1 MNIKQVCYLVLAVC
15 LTGCSFVMEENVEE
29 KIEYVPPE
37 KVQLDR
43 PAKERAKTLTDLGL
57 AYYQLEKYKY
67 ALEYLDRSLA
77 IDDKNA
83 VTYQVIALIKE
94 RSKNPKQA
102 QLYFDKA
109 LALAPDNFDI
119 VTSYAVFL
127 YQQGLRDEALIE
139 LNRVA
144 DAPFYKNKWVAY
156 TYLGYYDLINKKK
169 LEAEKRFFYAL
180 KYNEYYAPALFEM
193 AKIRYGK
200 GEMMSARAYIERYF
214 SQSGK
219 TLEGLKLAIKIE
231 NALQSYDM
239 VEEYKLEIKRE
250 YPFSE

>member
-1 MNIKQVCYLVLAVC
+1 
-15 LTGCSFVMEENVEE
+15 MEENVEE
-29 KIEYVPPE
+29 KVAYIPPE

-43 PAKERAKTLTDLGL
+43 PATERAKTLTDLGL

-67 ALEYLDRSLA
+67 ALEYLDRSLV

-94 RSKNPKQA
+94 RSKNLKEA
-102 QLYFDKA
+102 QLFFDKA
-109 LALAPDNFDI
+109 LTLAPDNLDI

-127 YQQGLRDEALIE
+127 YQQGRRDEALIE
-139 LNRVA
+139 LKRVA
-144 DAPFYKNKWVAY
+144 GAPFYKNKWVAF
-156 TYLGYYDLINKKK
+156 TFLGYYDLKNNKKR
-169 LEAEKRFFYAL
+169 EAEKRFYYAL

-219 TLEGLKLAIKIE
+219 TLAGLKLAIKIE

-239 VEEYKLEIKRE
+239 VEEYKLDIKHE